1 MDLESPIATE
11 TLVYRIKFLSPSC
24 SKLEADSNLGK
35 CHIGNLNPY
44 TSWKLHEK
52 ISAHFRENEIRKF
65 FAIFHYFQ
73 VIGIF
78 HLRKSA
84 SLRCSVL
91 AICAPN
97 LSKIHWSPEVLW
109 RFGIFGPTDHGQAR
123 WRRTDFSGRRPSGWL
138 GSFQLFYL

>member
-1 MDLESPIATE
+1 MSHNAPNMESPIATE
-11 TLVYRIKFLSPSC
+11 YSPLLHAQSWRPTLI
-24 SKLEADSNLGK
+24 LENVILATWT
-35 CHIGNLNPY
+35 PTY
-44 TSWKLHEK
+44 P
-52 ISAHFRENEIRKF
+52 ENFMKKYPPIFKKMKSEIF
-65 FAIFHYFQ
+65 FAIFHYFR

-78 HLRKSA
+78 HLRKSSSPRG
-84 SLRCSVL
+84 SLL